1 MAKKW
6 GVFEWGGG
14 TDTPMHTMNLAIFLT
29 VVLIYRCQ
37 FTDKDLF
44 FRTIHTK
51 TISNSQRNKKNRLNT
66 LSHRLLGGPLE
77 VPTKYYVEIKI
88 M

>member
-1 MAKKW
+1 MPKKGGVGQFADLRGGGLGKKW
-6 GVFEWGGG
+6 SVFEWGGG

-51 TISNSQRNKKNRLNT
+51 TTSNSQRNKK
-66 LSHRLLGGPLE
+66 
-77 VPTKYYVEIKI
+77 
-88 M
+88 